1 MKYDIPIYPDTTSVA
16 MYKCIILINHNVLL
30 YDIHHSTWYDLR
42 KYELSQ
48 KQNISIYE
56 YIIWNFLTSVDVNFC
71 CWRLNRKW
79 IKNDN
84 SIASNRIWISEAHF
98 GIPINMNEKPTL
110 ILINSCHNTM
120 SDKSIEMNLQSTILF
135 TVHDFRQK
143 STAVFLHFKLL
154 LYSPLF
160 TLQSIILLYS
170 PQFYFPVHNFTLQST
185 ILIYSPYIV
194 NMWLETASF
203 WYQILLPR

>member
-1 MKYDIPIYPDTTSVA
+1 
-16 MYKCIILINHNVLL
+16 
-30 YDIHHSTWYDLR
+30 
-42 KYELSQ
+42 
-48 KQNISIYE
+48 
-56 YIIWNFLTSVDVNFC
+56 
-71 CWRLNRKW
+71 
-79 IKNDN
+79 
-84 SIASNRIWISEAHF
+84 
-98 GIPINMNEKPTL
+98 MNEKPTL
-110 ILINSCHNTM
+110 ILISSCHNTM

-154 LYSPLF
+154 LCSPQFYYTVHNLIFTVHNF
-160 TLQSIILLYS
+160 TLQSTILLYNPYICFSVHNFTLQSTILLSS

-203 WYQILLPR
+203 

>member
-1 MKYDIPIYPDTTSVA
+1 MFERNITSV
-16 MYKCIILINHNVLL
+16 
-30 YDIHHSTWYDLR
+30 
-42 KYELSQ
+42 LSQ

-56 YIIWNFLTSVDVNFC
+56 CIILNFLTSVDVDFC

-84 SIASNRIWISEAHF
+84 SIASKRTWISEAHF

-110 ILINSCHNTM
+110 ILISSCHNTM

-143 STAVFLHFKLL
+143 STAVFLHIKLL

-160 TLQSIILLYS
+160 
-170 PQFYFPVHNFTLQST
+170 YFTVHNSTLQST
-185 ILIYSPYIV
+185 ILLSSPQFYFTIHNFNLQSIYCQHVVRDCIV
-194 NMWLETASF
+194 LISNSATKVD
-203 WYQILLPR
+203 

>member
-1 MKYDIPIYPDTTSVA
+1 MIWRCIASV
-16 MYKCIILINHNVLL
+16 
-30 YDIHHSTWYDLR
+30 
-42 KYELSQ
+42 LSQ

-56 YIIWNFLTSVDVNFC
+56 CIILNFLTSVDVDFC

-110 ILINSCHNTM
+110 ILISSCHNTM

-154 LYSPLF
+154 PYSPLF
-160 TLQSIILLYS
+160 
-170 PQFYFPVHNFTLQST
+170 YFTIHNFTLQS
-185 ILIYSPYIV
+185 IYCQHVVRDCIVLISNSATKV
-194 NMWLETASF
+194 D
-203 WYQILLPR
+203 

>member
-1 MKYDIPIYPDTTSVA
+1 MS
-16 MYKCIILINHNVLL
+16 LVL
-30 YDIHHSTWYDLR
+30 
-42 KYELSQ
+42 
-48 KQNISIYE
+48 KQNISIYQC
-56 YIIWNFLTSVDVNFC
+56 IILNFLTSVDVDFC

-110 ILINSCHNTM
+110 ILISSCHNTM

-135 TVHDFRQK
+135 TVHDFKQK

-154 LYSPLF
+154 LYNPLF
-160 TLQSIILLYS
+160 LLYS
-170 PQFYFPVHNFTLQST
+170 PEFYFPVHNFTLQS
-185 ILIYSPYIV
+185 IYCQHVVRDCIVLISNSATKV
-194 NMWLETASF
+194 D
-203 WYQILLPR
+203 